1 MTAMRILERSRKP
14 WRHNGLDWEKRLR
27 EPFIAKEGSK
37 LVIASFIFSLVL
49 FFIHYSV
56 LTTILAVIVFIFC
69 FFCLYFFRNPKR
81 NTQINVENLISPA
94 DGTVTEIKNMMETEF
109 IGGECV
115 RISIFM
121 SPLDVHVN
129 RSPCEGRVV
138 KVLHISG
145 EFAVAFKKDID
156 KENERNNILIEHKNE
171 KILVVQIAGFLARR
185 IIPYVKE
192 TDVVKQ
198 GDPIGI
204 IAFGSRVDIYFPK
217 MYEPVVQ
224 LQEKVKAGLS
234 VVARK
239 KGIK

>member
-1 MTAMRILERSRKP
+1 MDR
-14 WRHNGLDWEKRLR
+14 EKELR
-27 EPFIAKEGSK
+27 EPFIAKEG
-37 LVIASFIFSLVL
+37 LRLIIPSFVFSLVL
-49 FFIHYSV
+49 FFINFSV
-56 LTTILAVIVFIFC
+56 FTTILAVIVLIFC

-81 NTQINVENLISPA
+81 YTQASMENLISPA
-94 DGTVTEIKNMMETEF
+94 DGTVTEIKNMTETAF

-129 RSPCEGRVV
+129 RAPCEGRIVR
-138 KVLHISG
+138 VLHVSG
-145 EFAVAFKKDID
+145 DFAVAFKKDID
-156 KENERNNILIEHKNE
+156 KENERNNILIEQSGE

-192 TDVVKQ
+192 TDLVKQ
-198 GDPIGI
+198 GEPIGI

-224 LQEKVKAGLS
+224 LQEKVKAGLT
-234 VVARK
+234 VVAMK
-239 KGIK
+239 KGAQ

>member
-1 MTAMRILERSRKP
+1 
-14 WRHNGLDWEKRLR
+14 LR
-27 EPFIAKEGSK
+27 EPFIAKEGLK
-37 LVIASFIFSLVL
+37 LIIASFIFSLVL

-56 LTTILAVIVFIFC
+56 LTTILAAIVLIFC

-94 DGTVTEIKNMMETEF
+94 DGTVTEIKNMTETEF

-129 RSPCEGRVV
+129 RAPCEGRIV

-156 KENERNNILIEHKNE
+156 KENERNNILIEHQNE
-171 KILVVQIAGFLARR
+171 KILIVQIAGFLARR

-239 KGIK
+239 KGTK

>member
-1 MTAMRILERSRKP
+1 
-14 WRHNGLDWEKRLR
+14 LR
-27 EPFIAKEGSK
+27 ETCIAKEG
-37 LVIASFIFSLVL
+37 LRLIIPSFVFSLVL
-49 FFIHYSV
+49 FFIHYSL
-56 LTTILAVIVFIFC
+56 LTTILAVIVLIFC

-81 NTQINVENLISPA
+81 HTRINVSDLISPA
-94 DGTVTEIKNMMETEF
+94 DGTVTEIKNMTETEF
-109 IGGECV
+109 IGSECI

-129 RSPCEGRVV
+129 RAPCEGRIV

-156 KENERNNILIEHKNE
+156 KENERNNILIEHNNE

-204 IAFGSRVDIYFPK
+204 IAFGSRVDIYFPQ

-239 KGIK
+239 KGTK

>member
-1 MTAMRILERSRKP
+1 
-14 WRHNGLDWEKRLR
+14 LR
-27 EPFIAKEGSK
+27 EPFIAKEGLK
-37 LVIASFIFSLVL
+37 LIIASFIFSLVL

-56 LTTILAVIVFIFC
+56 LTTILAVIVLIFC

-81 NTQINVENLISPA
+81 NTPINVENLISPA
-94 DGTVTEIKNMMETEF
+94 DGTVTEIKNMTETEF

-129 RSPCEGRVV
+129 RAPCEGRIV

-217 MYEPVVQ
+217 MFEPVVQ

-239 KGIK
+239 KGTK

>member
-1 MTAMRILERSRKP
+1 
-14 WRHNGLDWEKRLR
+14 LR
-27 EPFIAKEGSK
+27 EPFIAKEGLK
-37 LVIASFIFSLVL
+37 LIIASFIFSLVL

-56 LTTILAVIVFIFC
+56 LTTILAVIVLIFC

-129 RSPCEGRVV
+129 RAPCEGRVV
-138 KVLHISG
+138 KVLHIPG

-198 GDPIGI
+198 GYPIGI
-204 IAFGSRVDIYFPK
+204 IAFGSRVDIYFPQV
-217 MYEPVVQ
+217 YEPVVQ

>member
-1 MTAMRILERSRKP
+1 
-14 WRHNGLDWEKRLR
+14 LR
-27 EPFIAKEGSK
+27 ETFIAKEG
-37 LVIASFIFSLVL
+37 LRFIIPSFVFSLVL
-49 FFIHYSV
+49 FFFHFSV
-56 LTTILAVIVFIFC
+56 LTTILAVIVLIFC

-81 NTQINVENLISPA
+81 RTKVSGENLISPA
-94 DGTVTEIKNMMETEF
+94 DGTVTEIRSMAETEF
-109 IGGECV
+109 TGSECV

-129 RSPCEGRVV
+129 RAPCEGRIV
-138 KVLHISG
+138 KVLHRSG
-145 EFAVAFKKDID
+145 EFAMAFKKDID
-156 KENERNNILIEHKNE
+156 KENERNNILIERSGE

-185 IIPYVKE
+185 IIPYIKE
-192 TDVVKQ
+192 TDFVKQ

-204 IAFGSRVDIYFPK
+204 IAFGSRVDIYFPQ

-239 KGIK
+239 KRTK

>member
-1 MTAMRILERSRKP
+1 
-14 WRHNGLDWEKRLR
+14 LR
-27 EPFIAKEGSK
+27 ESFIAKEG
-37 LVIASFIFSLVL
+37 LRLIIPSFVFALVL
-49 FFIHYSV
+49 IFIRFSIF
-56 LTTILAVIVFIFC
+56 TTILGFIVLIFC

-81 NTQINVENLISPA
+81 LIQVNLENLISPA
-94 DGTVTEIKNMMETEF
+94 DGTVTEIKKITEKEF
-109 IGGECV
+109 IGGECL

-129 RSPCEGRVV
+129 RAPCEGRIV
-138 KVLHISG
+138 KVLHVSG

-156 KENERNNILIEHKNE
+156 KENERNNILIEHGGE

-198 GDPIGI
+198 GEPIGI
-204 IAFGSRVDIYFPK
+204 IAFGSRVDVYFPQ

-224 LQEKVKAGLS
+224 LQEKVKAGLT
-234 VVARK
+234 VVAKK
-239 KGIK
+239 KGT

>member
-1 MTAMRILERSRKP
+1 
-14 WRHNGLDWEKRLR
+14 LR
-27 EPFIAKEGSK
+27 EPFIAKEG
-37 LVIASFIFSLVL
+37 LRLIIPSFVFSLVL
-49 FFIHYSV
+49 FFVHYSV
-56 LTTILAVIVFIFC
+56 FATILGVIVLMFC

-81 NTQINVENLISPA
+81 HTQVNLENLISPA
-94 DGTVTEIKNMMETEF
+94 DGTVTEIKHMTETEF
-109 IGGECV
+109 MSGECV

-129 RSPCEGRVV
+129 RAPCEGRIE

-156 KENERNNILIEHKNE
+156 KENERNNILIERGGE

-185 IIPYVKE
+185 IVPYVKE

-198 GDPIGI
+198 GEPIGI

-224 LQEKVKAGLS
+224 LQGKVKAGLT

-239 KGIK
+239 KGAQ

>member
-1 MTAMRILERSRKP
+1 
-14 WRHNGLDWEKRLR
+14 LR
-27 EPFIAKEGSK
+27 EPFIAKEGLK
-37 LVIASFIFSLVL
+37 LIIASFIFSLVL

-56 LTTILAVIVFIFC
+56 LTTILAVIVLIFC

-81 NTQINVENLISPA
+81 NTPINVENLISPA
-94 DGTVTEIKNMMETEF
+94 DGTVTEIKNMTETEF

-129 RSPCEGRVV
+129 RAPCEGRIV

-156 KENERNNILIEHKNE
+156 KENERNNILIEHQNE
-171 KILVVQIAGFLARR
+171 KILIVQIAGFLARR

-239 KGIK
+239 KGTK